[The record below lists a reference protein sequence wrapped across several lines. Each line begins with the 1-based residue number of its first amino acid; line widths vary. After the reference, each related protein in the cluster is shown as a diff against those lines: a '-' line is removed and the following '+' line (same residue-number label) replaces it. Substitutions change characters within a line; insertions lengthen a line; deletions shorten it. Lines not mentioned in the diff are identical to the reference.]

1 MTKEREWMG
10 VEPTRA
16 AFKHPSDG
24 FEDRGAHQ
32 DSTTPMRVAE
42 EILAQEIFCCKLGFA
57 SSATCAR
64 YELGLCRIRPE
75 PRRGA
80 VIVPSREVA

>member
-1 MTKEREWMG
+1 MG

-32 DSTTPMRVAE
+32 DSTTPTSGAIVIVAQERLRSKLLCRMARVAKARARHWPWGGG
-42 EILAQEIFCCKLGFA
+42 IGNIRFWCCQRA
-57 SSATCAR
+57 ESSGC
-64 YELGLCRIRPE
+64 LK
-75 PRRGA
+75 
-80 VIVPSREVA
+80 S

>member
-1 MTKEREWMG
+1 MNEKRHLCGIAREREWMG

-32 DSTTPMRVAE
+32 DSTTPKSEAIVIVAQECLRSKLFCRMARVAE
-42 EILAQEIFCCKLGFA
+42 VLPGTGLGA
-57 SSATCAR
+57 W
-64 YELGLCRIRPE
+64 
-75 PRRGA
+75 A
-80 VIVPSREVA
+80 V

>member
-1 MTKEREWMG
+1 MG

-32 DSTTPMRVAE
+32 DSTTPT
-42 EILAQEIFCCKLGFA
+42 GD
-57 SSATCAR
+57 
-64 YELGLCRIRPE
+64 GLDFSMGDDQVQTKCFHLLQSIPCNE
-75 PRRGA
+75 
-80 VIVPSREVA
+80 